1 MQRITDAAQIHFKHI
16 ARQQAAV
23 PAADSKHA
31 YVPVQSSSDDRTDR
45 RIHAGGI
52 AAAAEDTD
60 CFLFKLHIAASSVW
74 GNPPHFYSSTFL
86 IIEDSPRQ
94 FKQFYIIA
102 CKFFILENNFV
113 DIWEFFIYPAQGI
126 SFTHGKRHS
135 PRQAVFSARAPG
147 RGSRKRI
154 ASGKLHYMF

>member
-1 MQRITDAAQIHFKHI
+1 MPAAEPSCRYRSYVAANDNQAVNSHLEADLFAAFDTLIVAKFRTTRRIQDCTAAVQRITDAAQIHFKHI

-52 AAAAEDTD
+52 AAAAEYTD

-86 IIEDSPRQ
+86 IIEDSPR
-94 FKQFYIIA
+94 
-102 CKFFILENNFV
+102 
-113 DIWEFFIYPAQGI
+113 
-126 SFTHGKRHS
+126 
-135 PRQAVFSARAPG
+135 
-147 RGSRKRI
+147 
-154 ASGKLHYMF
+154 